1 VLFENNNES
10 SYENTLNKAIKLF
23 ICTER
28 LHHCVFDRMSARFG
42 LHRSQHRMLMLLSRK
57 QQAVSQKRLAEEL
70 EISPAAVAVQLKKL
84 EAMGLVT
91 RVAAEKDSRVNN
103 ITLTENGRAL
113 TEESRRA
120 FFEID
125 KAMFADVDE
134 KTLESFIACFEK
146 MQYNLK
152 SM

>member
-1 VLFENNNES
+1 MYDNNNEN

-28 LHHCVFDRMSARFG
+28 LHHCVFDRIAARFG

-57 QQAVSQKRLAEEL
+57 QQAVSQKSLAEEL

-84 EAMGLVT
+84 ESMGFVT
-91 RVAAEKDSRVNN
+91 RVAAEEDSRVNN
-103 ITLTENGRAL
+103 ITVTEKGRAL
-113 TEESRRA
+113 TEESRRV

-125 KAMFADVDE
+125 KAMFADID
-134 KTLESFIACFEK
+134 KNTLESFISCFEK
-146 MQYNLK
+146 MQDNLK